1 VETHKSPTLRPLLIP
16 AAVTTPASPPGI
28 RTSLQ
33 SHALRTREI
42 KTELTPPNRFEKL
55 AGMRFVYATTITDGV
70 REFVERGAKPEGSHE
85 AAQMQ
90 WELAQLAGAPVMY
103 P

>member
-1 VETHKSPTLRPLLIP
+1 MR
-16 AAVTTPASPPGI
+16 TP
-28 RTSLQ
+28 
-33 SHALRTREI
+33 EI
-42 KTELTPPNRFEKL
+42 KTELTPPNLFERL
-55 AGMRFVYATTITDGV
+55 AGMRFVYATTLTDGV
-70 REFVERGAKPEGSHE
+70 REFVGRGATPEGSHE

>member
-1 VETHKSPTLRPLLIP
+1 MR
-16 AAVTTPASPPGI
+16 TPD
-28 RTSLQ
+28 
-33 SHALRTREI
+33 I
-42 KTELTPPNRFEKL
+42 KTRLTPPNLFERL

-70 REFVERGAKPEGSHE
+70 REFVGRGSTPEGSHE

-90 WELAQLAGAPVMY
+90 WELAQLAGAAVMY